1 MSLEVACGFDR
12 GRCGPRSTH
21 KDAIKHSCH
30 LAILMGLAH
39 GPTKSAVS
47 PPQPCAPLRGL
58 NPGRDK
64 RLLLS
69 AIGQC
74 LKAQYD
80 TLAAPVPPRLTAL
93 IKQLEKQ
100 KRRPNWTCS
109 FPASS
114 FHEDA

>member
-1 MSLEVACGFDR
+1 MSTARRKRDLAAAAT
-12 GRCGPRSTH
+12 RS
-21 KDAIKHSCH
+21 S
-30 LAILMGLAH
+30 
-39 GPTKSAVS
+39 
-47 PPQPCAPLRGL
+47 QRL
-58 NPGRDK
+58 NPGRHK
-64 RLLLS
+64 YLLLS

-80 TLAAPVPPRLTAL
+80 TLAAYVPTRLAAL

-114 FHEDA
+114 FHEDAVL